1 MIKFLVSY
9 RIKKYVMS
17 TMVRFA
23 AVEIYVTC
31 NLRLLVNQLAAW
43 GMHKMRKALL
53 NFALASK
60 LQQATWRM
68 HRKEKACLNFELRA
82 CQ

>member
-1 MIKFLVSY
+1 
-9 RIKKYVMS
+9 MS
-17 TMVRFA
+17 TLVRFA
-23 AVEIYVTC
+23 TIEIYVTL

-43 GMHKMRKALL
+43 QMHKMEKARL

-68 HRKEKACLNFELRA
+68 RRMEKICLNFELRA